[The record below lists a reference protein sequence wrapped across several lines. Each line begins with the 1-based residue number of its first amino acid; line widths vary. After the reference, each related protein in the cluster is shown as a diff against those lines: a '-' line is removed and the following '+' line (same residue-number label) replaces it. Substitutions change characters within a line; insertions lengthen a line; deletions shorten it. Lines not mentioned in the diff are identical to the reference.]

1 MKIIVGDFSY
11 FSSGSDMM
19 NCIRGGRYN
28 NGTDKFVLVN
38 VFFIPSWFF

>member
-1 MKIIVGDFSY
+1 
-11 FSSGSDMM
+11 MM

-38 VFFIPSWFF
+38 VILFLVGFFKQSKQEKTTQ